1 MRVRLGI
8 PGDISRDEMATA
20 IDAALEASTAG
31 SVPRIARGQVPTF
44 ETGLGRGIR
53 WKPEPPGDEHFDSPG
68 TVLRRGWGDCDD
80 LAPWHAAS
88 LRATGEDPD
97 AIARVIPSGP
107 KRWHAIVERS
117 DGTIEDPSKAAGMGS
132 RVQGAGPPVWAPLF
146 GDSRMALATHPYRN
160 GWAGRVDLPDR
171 ALPLSWSALSYG
183 STPAASVVG
192 AIRAVRRFGEYGDI
206 DGMDEARLYALESVL
221 QGYDIDQVVGEL
233 EDVGF
238 LPFAAAL
245 APSILPAAGALAKK
259 IIPGGGGKKG
269 GAPAGSAI
277 ERPGAIGPDVARAP
291 GTVMQNPYG
300 PIIVRF

>member
-8 PGDISRDEMATA
+8 PGDISPDEMATA

-31 SVPRIARGQVPTF
+31 SVPLITRGRVPLFEQGLARG
-44 ETGLGRGIR
+44 IK
-53 WKPEPPGDEHFDSPG
+53 WKPEPPGDEHFDSPS

-97 AIARVIPSGP
+97 ATARVYQSGP
-107 KRWHAIVERS
+107 KRWHAVVQRS
-117 DGTIEDPSKAAGMGS
+117 DGSIEDPSRAAGMGR
-132 RVQGAGPPVWAPLF
+132 RVEGAGAPMWAPLF
-146 GDSRMALATHPYRN
+146 GDSRMAVAAHPYRN

-171 ALPLSWSALSYG
+171 VLPLSWSALSYG
-183 STPAASVVG
+183 RNPATSVVG

-221 QGYDIDQVVGEL
+221 QGVDIDQVVGEL
-233 EDVGF
+233 DEVGF

-245 APSILPAAGALAKK
+245 APSVLPAAGALAKK
-259 IIPGGGGKKG
+259 FLPGGKKR
-269 GAPAGSAI
+269 GAPPPGSAI
-277 ERPGAIGPDVARAP
+277 EKPGAIGPDIARAP